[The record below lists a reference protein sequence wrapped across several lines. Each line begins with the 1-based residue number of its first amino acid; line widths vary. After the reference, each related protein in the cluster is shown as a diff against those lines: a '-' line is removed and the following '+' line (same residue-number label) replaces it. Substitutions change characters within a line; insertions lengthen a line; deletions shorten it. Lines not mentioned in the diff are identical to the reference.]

1 MSWVGA
7 ESHIHRITSKDLI
20 LEFQTR
26 LMKAVNDMLEFAGN
40 KASQRARHSV
50 PASLWLF
57 YDGSKI
63 VKLTI
68 TQERENLKSL

>member
-1 MSWVGA
+1 
-7 ESHIHRITSKDLI
+7 
-20 LEFQTR
+20 
-26 LMKAVNDMLEFAGN
+26 MKAVNDMLEFAGN
-40 KASQRARHSV
+40 KASQRARRSV

-63 VKLTI
+63 AKLTI

>member
-1 MSWVGA
+1 MGWVGA

-20 LEFQTR
+20 LEFQRR

-40 KASQRARHSV
+40 KPSQRPRRSL

-57 YDGSKI
+57 YGGSKI
-63 VKLTI
+63 VKLTV